1 MFTLKEVAWLIIAI
15 IIFEFIIIFP
25 LQKDFSPIIMI
36 VPPLIILFN
45 VIPKKFVGKILSIK
59 VEHKI
64 WEFQR
69 WGLYRRS
76 SLKKPAPIGLFL
88 PFVMSIFS
96 LGLIRMFT
104 LLQFDAKNIH
114 EKRILKQ
121 IGFKRKSE
129 INDFDL
135 GFTAAAGFYSLLILA
150 LIGFLINFHELTK
163 YTIYYGIWNLIPFG
177 RLDGTKLFY
186 GTVLNWGIIFILNV
200 IALVLII
207 IY

>member
-1 MFTLKEVAWLIIAI
+1 MFTAKEVAWLIIVI

-25 LQKDFSPIIMI
+25 LQKDFNPIIVV

-45 VIPKKFVGKILSIK
+45 VIPKKFVGKILNIK

-76 SLKKPAPIGLFL
+76 ALKKPIPMGLFL
-88 PFVMSIFS
+88 PFVLSIFS

-104 LLQFDAKNIH
+104 LLQFEAANIR

-121 IGFKRKSE
+121 LGFKRKPE

-135 GFTAAAGFYSLLILA
+135 GFTAASGFYSLLILA
-150 LIGFLINFHELTK
+150 AIGFLAGFHDLAKFTV
-163 YTIYYGIWNLIPFG
+163 YYSIWNLIPFG

-186 GTVLNWGIIFILNV
+186 GTVLNWGIIFILN
-200 IALVLII
+200 IIAFALVIVL
-207 IY
+207 